1 MSQTGKRYRDALLAL
16 ASAQNYG
23 EALGRLQM
31 QKFVYLADSLS
42 MLWDLLGPEIGFQT
56 YKHGPYDPAIQN
68 AIDVLMFRGVIKI
81 VTSEIK
87 PDGTL
92 TALYK
97 ISDSGLAIVKKMKT
111 EPYFFRWVDLYG
123 TIGTHVAKRG
133 WEKLK
138 GLVYSDATYV
148 GRKVDGWGV
157 SLNTN
162 SLLSNDSLRI
172 LLEFNDLVR
181 DKKLELNKENLTSI
195 FFRILDNYS
204 LITQQQG

>member
-1 MSQTGKRYRDALLAL
+1 M
-16 ASAQNYG
+16 
-23 EALGRLQM
+23 
-31 QKFVYLADSLS
+31 
-42 MLWDLLGPEIGFQT
+42 
-56 YKHGPYDPAIQN
+56 
-68 AIDVLMFRGVIKI
+68 
-81 VTSEIK
+81 
-87 PDGTL
+87 
-92 TALYK
+92 
-97 ISDSGLAIVKKMKT
+97 
-111 EPYFFRWVDLYG
+111 DLYD
-123 TIGTHVAKRG
+123 TIGTHVAERG

-172 LLEFNDLVR
+172 LLEFNYLVR
-181 DKKLELNKENLTSI
+181 DKKLELNKRNLTSI